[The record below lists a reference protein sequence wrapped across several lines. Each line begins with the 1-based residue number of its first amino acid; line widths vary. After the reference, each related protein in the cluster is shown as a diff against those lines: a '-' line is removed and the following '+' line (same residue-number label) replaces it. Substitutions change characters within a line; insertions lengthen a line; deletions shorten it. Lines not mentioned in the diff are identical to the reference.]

1 VGSRIRK
8 GLGAERLNA
17 AIRCGDLT
25 VKKESLSVAR
35 PPLLRQTNAQLLLKL
50 LRESGPCSKA
60 DLVRASGLS
69 APTVTNVVAHLASA
83 GLVEPIGEGDS
94 TGGRPPDI
102 IRFRAE
108 RGCVIGMEIAP
119 DFLRFLLTDLDGQEL
134 GRAKAELSWK
144 TSQPPAVCA
153 QIAKEVRNLLRKH
166 KKTEDQL
173 LGLVIGVPAIVNIN
187 QGIVFSLSALKD
199 WSDVPLG
206 SMLAGELKC
215 QVLVENDTNLAAK
228 GEYHRGAAQGEANFV
243 FITIGKGVGAGIF
256 LDGSIYRGSQWSA
269 GEIGYLRVPH
279 ISRDFPTL
287 HGYGRLEK
295 VLGAPGILRS
305 WRASR
310 RSGRRSPKAGRATE
324 VLDLAAAGNA
334 QAKKILVQRATILSD
349 VILDLALIL
358 NPSVILLGGEV
369 GSHPRL
375 MNEVKLLL
383 KGDEFAVVRVGLSAL
398 GSSAV
403 LWGGVYT
410 AIESAVLAVLQ
421 PERQPD

>member
-1 VGSRIRK
+1 
-8 GLGAERLNA
+8 
-17 AIRCGDLT
+17 
-25 VKKESLSVAR
+25 VKKEPLLVAR

-69 APTVTNVVAHLASA
+69 APTVTNVVAHLSSA

-108 RGCVIGMEIAP
+108 GGCVIGLEIGP
-119 DFLRFLLTDLDGQEL
+119 DFLHFLLTDLDGQEL
-134 GRAKAELSWK
+134 GRAKAAIPLDMSK
-144 TSQPPAVCA
+144 PRAICS
-153 QIAKEVRNLLRKH
+153 QIAKEIRTLLRKQ
-166 KKTEDQL
+166 KKAEDQL
-173 LGLVIGVPAIVNIN
+173 LGLVVGVPAIVDVRK
-187 QGIVFSLSALKD
+187 GIVFSLSALKE
-199 WSDVPLG
+199 WNNVPLA
-206 SMLAGELKC
+206 SLLSRELKC
-215 QVLVENDTNLAAK
+215 QIIVENDTNLAAK

-243 FITIGKGVGAGIF
+243 FITIGNGVGAGIF

-279 ISRDFPTL
+279 ISRDYPTL
-287 HGYGRLEK
+287 RGYGRLEK
-295 VLGAPGILRS
+295 ILGAHGILRS

-310 RSGRRSPKAGRATE
+310 KPGRGSPDANHAAE

-334 QAKKILVQRATILSD
+334 QAKKILLQRATILAD

-375 MNEVKLLL
+375 LHEVRALL
-383 KGDEFAVVRVGLSAL
+383 KGDEFAVVRVGLGAL
-398 GSSAV
+398 DSSAV

-410 AIESAVLAVLQ
+410 AMEAAVLALLQ
-421 PERQPD
+421 PQPD

>member
-1 VGSRIRK
+1 VGSRIRA
-8 GLGAERLNA
+8 GLGAKDLNA
-17 AIRCGDLT
+17 AIGCGDLA
-25 VKKESLSVAR
+25 VRKEPLSVAR
-35 PPLLRQTNAQLLLKL
+35 PALLRQTNAQLVLRL

-69 APTVTNVVAHLASA
+69 APTVTNVVAHLTSA

-108 RGCVIGMEIAP
+108 RGCVIGMEIGP
-119 DFLRFLLTDLDGQEL
+119 DFLRFLLTDLDGHEL
-134 GRAKAELSWK
+134 GRAKADLSSN
-144 TSQPPAVCA
+144 TSRPPAVCA
-153 QIAKEVRNLLRKH
+153 QAAREVRRLLRKH
-166 KKTEDQL
+166 KKPEEHL
-173 LGLVIGVPAIVNIN
+173 LGLVVGVPAIVNVN
-187 QGIVFSLSALKD
+187 AGIVVSLSVLKE
-199 WSDVPLG
+199 WNEVPLA
-206 SMLAGELKC
+206 SMLSRELKC
-215 QVLVENDTNLAAK
+215 QVIVENDTNLAAK

-256 LDGSIYRGSQWSA
+256 LDGNIYRGSQWSA
-269 GEIGYLRVPH
+269 GEIGYLRIPH
-279 ISRDFPTL
+279 ISRDFPKL

-305 WRASR
+305 WRAGRKGS
-310 RSGRRSPKAGRATE
+310 RRSPKASRATE
-324 VLDLAAAGNA
+324 VLDFAAAGNA
-334 QAKKILVQRATILSD
+334 QAKKILLQRATILSD

-375 MNEVKLLL
+375 LQEVKLLL
-383 KGDEFAVVRVGLSAL
+383 QGDEFAVVRVGLSAL
-398 GSSAV
+398 GSSAI

-410 AIESAVLAVLQ
+410 AMEAAVLALLQ
-421 PERQPD
+421 PQPD